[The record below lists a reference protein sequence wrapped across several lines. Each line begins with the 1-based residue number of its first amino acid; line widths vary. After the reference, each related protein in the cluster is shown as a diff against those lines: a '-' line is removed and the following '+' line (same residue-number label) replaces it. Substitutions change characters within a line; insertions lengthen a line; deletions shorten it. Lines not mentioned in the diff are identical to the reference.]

1 MDAPTDDPAPPPSGP
16 ARWLEDAERL
26 DVALYAA
33 IAQTPTPA
41 LDRAMARL
49 SRAADR
55 SRLSL
60 AAAALLAATG
70 GRQGRR
76 AAAMGLAS
84 VAVTSGLVN
93 LGMKPLGRRRRPD
106 RAARQV
112 PVARHVRMPSTTS
125 FPSGHS
131 AAAFA
136 FATGVGDVLPPAAIP
151 LRGLAAVVAYSRV
164 HTGVHF
170 PGDVVAGALIGTALA
185 QLTTHSL
192 ERHTTYHQ

>member
-1 MDAPTDDPAPPPSGP
+1 VDSRTDDPAAPRFRP
-16 ARWLEDAERL
+16 ARWLEDAEQL

-33 IAQTPTPA
+33 IAQTPTPT

-60 AAAALLAATG
+60 AAAAVLAATG
-70 GRQGRR
+70 GPRGRR
-76 AAAMGLAS
+76 AARMGLAS

-93 LGMKPLGRRRRPD
+93 LGMKPLGGRRRPD

-112 PVARHVRMPSTTS
+112 PVGRHVRMPASTS

-185 QLTTHSL
+185 QLTTHTL
-192 ERHTTYHQ
+192 DRRAPRR

>member
-1 MDAPTDDPAPPPSGP
+1 VDAPADDPAPPPSGP

-49 SRAADR
+49 SCAADR

-60 AAAALLAATG
+60 AAAAALAATG

-76 AAAMGLAS
+76 AATMRLAS

-93 LGMKPLGRRRRPD
+93 LGMKPLGRRRPD

-112 PVARHVRMPSTTS
+112 PVARHGRMPSTTS
-125 FPSGHS
+125 FPSGHP
-131 AAAFA
+131 AAASA
-136 FATGVGDVLPPAAIP
+136 FATGVATCSRPRRSRCADSPRSSLTRACTPASTSQATS
-151 LRGLAAVVAYSRV
+151 SR
-164 HTGVHF
+164 
-170 PGDVVAGALIGTALA
+170 A
-185 QLTTHSL
+185 
-192 ERHTTYHQ
+192 R